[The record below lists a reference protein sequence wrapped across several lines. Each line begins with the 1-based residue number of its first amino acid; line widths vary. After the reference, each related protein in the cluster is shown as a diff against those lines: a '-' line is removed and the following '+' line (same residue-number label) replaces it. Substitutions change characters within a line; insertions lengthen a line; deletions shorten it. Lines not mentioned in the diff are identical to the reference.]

1 MASLYEMSE
10 QAAALYE
17 LLQSEEIDEQTYSDT
32 LEGMG
37 AVDKCENY
45 CKIIK
50 QFQGDIEMYKTE
62 LTRLQNRKKT
72 AENAIDRM
80 KDTLVKF
87 MTDSGQKKLDAGLF
101 TVSTSTSRAVNITD
115 VSLIPSDFLIA
126 QPAKVDKENIK
137 KALLAGQEIT
147 GAELQENTGVRIR

>member
-37 AVDKCENY
+37 TVDKCENY

-72 AENAIDRM
+72 AENAIERM

-87 MTDSGQKKLDAGLF
+87 MTNSGQKKLDAGLF

>member
-62 LTRLQNRKKT
+62 LARLQNRKKT
-72 AENAIDRM
+72 AENAIERM

-147 GAELQENTGVRIR
+147 GAELLENTGVRIR